1 MALELGY
8 AVHGPRTEWRIS
20 LQGMWRESGPE
31 LQNPWFQASR
41 QGGSGMLSVWLQR
54 AACRCPELNADV
66 MRQMGWD
73 AGPRRGLSF
82 VGEGLPWRG
91 RVVGIR
97 MTLQWAVEHGPEVER
112 LLERAHRDLVS
123 GWDRRPRKSTIPSS
137 SQARNGVECTHFCG
151 SDRQT

>member
-1 MALELGY
+1 ML
-8 AVHGPRTEWRIS
+8 S
-20 LQGMWRESGPE
+20 MGPE
-31 LQNPWFQASR
+31 QSGGSVCRACGENLVQNCRIPGSR
-41 QGGSGMLSVWLQR
+41 QVGKEARECSVCGYREQLVGV
-54 AACRCPELNADV
+54 PKLNADV